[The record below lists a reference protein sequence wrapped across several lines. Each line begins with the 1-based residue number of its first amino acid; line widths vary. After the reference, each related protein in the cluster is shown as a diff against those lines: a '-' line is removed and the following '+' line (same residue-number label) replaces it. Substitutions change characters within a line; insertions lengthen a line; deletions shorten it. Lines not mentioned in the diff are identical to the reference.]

1 MRHVAAGTLHANPEE
16 GHDMH
21 VLFVCTGNICRS
33 PTAER
38 VTRAFA
44 IKHGLSRLTASSAG
58 TRAVVGYGMEPTA
71 AEVLRTLGGDPK
83 GFRARQL
90 SPANVDDADLIL
102 TMTTRHRDKVLAA
115 SPRAMRRTFTL
126 LEAGRLLAI
135 PMAAET
141 VVQRLAQAR
150 GQQTHG
156 ERVDDIVDPIGLDD
170 GTFEAVGAQV
180 VEALRPLLHALAE
193 DPALR

>member
-1 MRHVAAGTLHANPEE
+1 MRHVAAGILHANPEE

-44 IKHGLSRLTASSAG
+44 VKHGLSRLTASSAG

>member
-1 MRHVAAGTLHANPEE
+1 
-16 GHDMH
+16 MH

-38 VTRAFA
+38 LTRAFA
-44 IKHGLSRLTASSAG
+44 ETHGLSELTASSAG

-71 AEVLRTLGGDPK
+71 AEVLRAMGGDPK

-90 SPANVDDADLIL
+90 CPAIVDDADLIL
-102 TMTTRHRDKVLAA
+102 TMTTRHRDRVLSE

-126 LEAGRLLAI
+126 LEAGRLLTV
-135 PMAAET
+135 PAEADT
-141 VVQRLAQAR
+141 LVQRLALSRGQQAR
-150 GQQTHG
+150 G
-156 ERVDDIVDPIGLDD
+156 ERTDDIADPIGLDY

-180 VEALRPLLHALAE
+180 AESLRPLVHALSE
-193 DPALR
+193 DPA